1 MAKNKAAAVAPV
13 AVRQRIV
20 RTVLIPARDLKA
32 NVKNFRRHG
41 DEQRRDVAALL
52 DGIGQ
57 VAPVIGRDMPDG
69 SVELLDG
76 HLRTDLADDREIL
89 VAVTDLNDAEAATV
103 LAMLDYTASL
113 ATIDPALAEALAV
126 DAKASGVVSEE
137 SWAAWGQ
144 MIAEATQAGSEAVLA
159 DILSKGRG
167 TVTREAAE
175 PSQFVAFSFPVTL
188 AQESVV
194 RDAVRAGKAAF
205 SVETT
210 GDAVVAILEEWRSG
224 RDKQKTDG
232 Q

>member
-1 MAKNKAAAVAPV
+1 MAKNKAAVVAPV

-20 RTVLIPARDLKA
+20 RTVLIPARELKA
-32 NVKNFRRHG
+32 NAKNFRRHG

-69 SVELLDG
+69 SVQLLDG

-113 ATIDPALAEALAV
+113 ATIDPALAAALAV

-137 SWAAWGQ
+137 SWAAWETVIGVPLGGGEYIFTPNTQ
-144 MIAEATQAGSEAVLA
+144 PEA
-159 DILSKGRG
+159 D
-167 TVTREAAE
+167 
-175 PSQFVAFSFPVTL
+175 
-188 AQESVV
+188 
-194 RDAVRAGKAAF
+194 KAAVTAEQIDAAGDGLAARF
-205 SVETT
+205 DGEKGPELVEVTCPHC
-210 GDAVVAILEEWRSG
+210 GQVFGLDAR
-224 RDKQKTDG
+224 T
-232 Q
+232 